1 MEIRYHFDEH
11 MPHAVA
17 EGLIR
22 LGIDATTSTDSDL
35 LGASDPSQLAHAA
48 AEGRVL
54 VTRDRDHLALAKAG
68 AIHAGIAYWPAKRTD
83 AGRLVRDLARLH
95 ASVTAEE
102 MVGRIEYV

>member
-1 MEIRYHFDEH
+1 MEIRYHLDEH

-17 EGLIR
+17 EGLRR
-22 LGIDATTSTDSDL
+22 LGVDATTSSDGDL
-35 LGASDPSQLAHAA
+35 LGASDSGQMAFAA

-68 AIHAGIAYWPAKRTD
+68 ADHAGIAFWPAKRKD

-95 ASVTAEE
+95 AAITAEE
-102 MVGRIEYV
+102 MVGRIEFV